1 MTENIDK
8 IFVDTKESVKSN
20 YSTRNI
26 ELESIEKILNAWS
39 CWKNIL
45 TDDVIHTKNSNISSI
60 LCFESEYDAKASINL
75 ALSGYFKHA
84 NICLRSC
91 LDLTVMAIHFE
102 TNYGGYVQWMMG
114 QRKTPGFQSVI
125 NSIFDRSLFKQFNDL
140 TQFKDE
146 IIDLHYNLSG
156 YMHGRGHIY
165 LNISLKS
172 PYDEFDNWFNLIKK
186 VFEFSSICIFLQYP
200 QLKIDTFAKPD
211 KEKIVELLSV
221 DKKTSLMK
229 VGVDLS

>member
-8 IFVDTKESVKSN
+8 IFTDANESVKSN
-20 YSTRNI
+20 YSTRNS

-45 TDDVIHTKNSNISSI
+45 TDDAMHTKNSNITSI
-60 LCFESEYDAKASINL
+60 LCFESEYDTKASVNS
-75 ALSGYFKHA
+75 ALSGYFKHS

-91 LDLTVMAIHFE
+91 LELTVMAIHFE

-114 QRKTPGFQSVI
+114 QRTPAFESVI
-125 NSIFDRSLFKQFNDL
+125 KSIFNRVLFKQFNNL
-140 TQFKDE
+140 THVKDE
-146 IIDLHYNLSG
+146 ISDLHNELSG

-172 PYDEFDNWFNLIKK
+172 PYNEFEKWFNLIKK

-200 QLKIDTFAKPD
+200 HLKLESFAKPD
-211 KEKIVELLSV
+211 KEKIVELLS
-221 DKKTSLMK
+221 DKNRKALIK